1 MPVVDVEPISDEDSL
16 CRRIHPSQVVEDKN
30 LGVKRPSSGAFT
42 DTDLSTDSEM
52 LLAKFGLD
60 IDFCLKN
67 FPGYSLVRFPAKF
80 ARTSGMTVTHTP
92 EADNPA
98 HTEVTGKKPKALQR
112 QFAAISVWAY
122 QAPS

>member
-1 MPVVDVEPISDEDSL
+1 MPVVDVELISDDDSL

-30 LGVKRPSSGAFT
+30 LGTKRPSSGAFT
-42 DTDLSTDSEM
+42 DPDLSTDSEL

-60 IDFCLKN
+60 LKFCLTN
-67 FPGYSLVRFPAKF
+67 FPGYSLARFPVNF
-80 ARTSGMTVTHTP
+80 ARANGMTVTHTP
-92 EADNPA
+92 EAGDPA

-122 QAPS
+122 EAA